1 MRWAD
6 TFLDLLY
13 PKCCPGCGKKTEKEK
28 PWCEA
33 CIRSFWSPR
42 MLAGAGTRHL
52 DGCYTLTLY
61 SGGIRSAL
69 IRLKYGGKRE
79 IGASFGQLLS
89 RFPWWERLTG
99 YTLAVPVPLHAARK
113 KARGY
118 NQTDLIFERPLKALG
133 KEYDPDLLVRIRHT
147 DVQSRLDLDRRRANV
162 KGAFHVNRGREIR
175 GASILLVDDIY
186 TTGATLHEAARELK
200 RAGAAHVMGL
210 TLSSGSV

>member
-1 MRWAD
+1 MKWAD
-6 TFLDLLY
+6 TLLDLLY
-13 PKCCPGCGKKTEKEK
+13 PQCCPGCGKKTEKDR

-42 MLAGAGTRHL
+42 MLSGAGTRHL
-52 DGCYTLTLY
+52 DGCYTLTMY
-61 SGGIRSAL
+61 RGGIRDAL
-69 IRLKYGGKRE
+69 IGLKYGRKRE
-79 IGASFGQLLS
+79 LAASFAPLLA
-89 RFPWWERLTG
+89 RFPWWDRLSG
-99 YTLAVPVPLHAARK
+99 FPLAVPVPLYKERK
-113 KARGY
+113 RDRGY
-118 NQTDLIFERPLKALG
+118 NQTDLIFAHPLRALG

-147 DVQSRLDLDRRRANV
+147 DVQSRLDLDGRRNNV
-162 KGAFHVNRGREIR
+162 KGAFHVNRGKEIR